1 MAKIFDVIGEITPI
15 TTAMKMDLHTLVKR
29 GLSGDDVIADDDL
42 RSVWVSHF
50 EMMQELGNL
59 RFERAVVSE
68 DAVNLDI
75 NTTDATDASNKM
87 AFVAIYA
94 RFVRRNGTYSCQLV
108 FSRSKVV
115 PD

>member
-29 GLSGDDVIADDDL
+29 GLSGDDVIADNL

-50 EMMQELGNL
+50 EMMQELCNL

>member
-29 GLSGDDVIADDDL
+29 GLSGDDAIADDL